1 MCTKLAAVP
10 WYGLIALSGIAAAQ
24 NRLAYDSAYADYRPY
39 RDEAR
44 LAWREANDEAA
55 RIGGHAGIFAA
66 GMPHAHDGAKP
77 PAAPAP
83 AAAPALPAKPPA
95 AHHGHH

>member
-1 MCTKLAAVP
+1 MYTKLAAVP

-24 NRLAYDSAYADYRPY
+24 EPLAYDSAYADYRPY
-39 RDEAR
+39 REEPP

-55 RIGGHAGIFAA
+55 RIGGHAGIFTA
-66 GMPHAHDGAKP
+66 GMPHAHGAKP

-83 AAAPALPAKPPA
+83 AAAPAVPAKPPA